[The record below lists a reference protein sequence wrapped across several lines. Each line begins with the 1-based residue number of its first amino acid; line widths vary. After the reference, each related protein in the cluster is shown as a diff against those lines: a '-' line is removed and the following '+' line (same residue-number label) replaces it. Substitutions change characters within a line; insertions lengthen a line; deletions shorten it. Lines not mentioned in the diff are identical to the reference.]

1 MGKARAIVKRR
12 KAVRNIK
19 KITRTMQ
26 MVSTAKFQKSLK
38 RTLASKPYTL
48 KVRELVRELAGSVQ
62 NVDHPLLR
70 KPEGSAM
77 TNRIMV
83 VVITSNRGLCGAYN
97 SNVLKTAVRF
107 LKQQEAAGKTVELF
121 AVGKKGAAYFNFQKR
136 AIAARQDR
144 LAEVPSYETIEEVLQ
159 PVISR
164 FAQGEL
170 DAIHFV
176 YMNFVST
183 GVQRPEVATILPLV
197 GLQESMDNLAMQVAE
212 KEAQASAGLMDAK
225 RRGDDVKVSALEATG
240 KKADYEFSPDA
251 ESLLNELLPMT
262 VKATIYQ
269 ALLDSMTSEH
279 VARMVAMKSATDNAD
294 KMGKALALEYNR
306 ARQSQITTELAE
318 IMGGVES
325 MK

>member
-38 RTLASKPYTL
+38 RTLGTKPYTL
-48 KVRELVRELAGSVQ
+48 KVRELVGELAASVT
-62 NVDHPLLR
+62 NVEHPLLR
-70 KPEGSAM
+70 KPGGATA
-77 TNRIMV
+77 TNKIMV

-97 SNVLKTAVRF
+97 SNVLKTATKFIR
-107 LKQQEAAGKTVELF
+107 QQEAAGKTVELY
-121 AVGKKGAAYFNFQKR
+121 AVGKKGAAFFNFQKR
-136 AIAARQDR
+136 PIAARQDR
-144 LAEVPSYETIEEVLQ
+144 LAEVPSYELIDEALQ
-159 PVISR
+159 PMISR

-170 DAIHFV
+170 DGIYFV
-176 YMNFVST
+176 SMNFVST
-183 GVQRPEVATILPLV
+183 GVQRPEVSTILPLA
-197 GLQESMDNLAMQVAE
+197 GLSETMENMARQVAE
-212 KEAQASAGLMDAK
+212 KEAQAAAGVMDAK
-225 RRGDDVKVSALEATG
+225 RRGDDVKVAAIAGG

-251 ESLLNELLPMT
+251 ASLLNELLPMT
-262 VKATIYQ
+262 VKSTIYQ

-306 ARQSQITTELAE
+306 ARQSQITTELSE

>member
-38 RTLASKPYTL
+38 RTLSSKPYTM
-48 KVRELVRELAGSVQ
+48 KVRELVKELAASVQ
-62 NVDHPLLR
+62 DVDHPLLR
-70 KPEGSAM
+70 KPEGPSQ
-77 TNRIMV
+77 TNRV
-83 VVITSNRGLCGAYN
+83 LLVVITSNRGLCGAYN
-97 SNVLKTAVRF
+97 SNVLKAATRF
-107 LKQQEAAGKTVELF
+107 LKQQEAAGKTVELVT
-121 AVGKKGAAYFNFQKR
+121 VGKKGAAYFNFQKR
-136 AIAARQDR
+136 AVSARHDR
-144 LAEVPSYETIEEVLQ
+144 LAEVPSYEAIDEALQ
-159 PVISR
+159 PLISR
-164 FAQGEL
+164 FAQGDL
-170 DAIHFV
+170 DAIHFA

-183 GVQRPEVATILPLV
+183 GLQRPEVATILPLA
-197 GLQESMDNLAMQVAE
+197 GLQQSLDQLAMQVAE
-212 KEAQASAGLMDAK
+212 KEAQAAAGMMDSK
-225 RRGDDVKVSALEATG
+225 RRGDDVKVAELAMG

-251 ESLLNELLPMT
+251 ATLLNELLPMT

-269 ALLDSMTSEH
+269 SLLDSMTSEH